1 MVEKTFSAEKPARVL
16 CEPTGAGSTNVWLR
30 ANIASDVADNGPE
43 GSPIEFWTADE
54 VHFLYAG
61 EMAES
66 EAESRFDELWAEHEY
81 DGAEI
86 GPELIGALI
95 ALLGEDE

>member
-1 MVEKTFSAEKPARVL
+1 
-16 CEPTGAGSTNVWLR
+16 
-30 ANIASDVADNGPE
+30 
-43 GSPIEFWTADE
+43 
-54 VHFLYAG
+54 
-61 EMAES
+61 MAES